1 MPPMKKGSVAVA
13 GAATLTDAGAAKPLV
28 QILTEKGERLKISR
42 YFGTNGLEKTFIDIH
57 NYEISDKIES
67 R

>member
-1 MPPMKKGSVAVA
+1 VVVA
-13 GAATLTDAGAAKPLV
+13 GSAILIEASAAKPLE

-42 YFGTNGLEKTFIDIH
+42 YFGTNGLEKTFIDGH
-57 NYEISDKIES
+57 DYEISDKIES

>member
-1 MPPMKKGSVAVA
+1 MKKGSVAVA

-28 QILTEKGERLKISR
+28 QILTEKGEGLKITR
-42 YFGTNGLEKTFIDIH
+42 YFGMNALEKTFIDIH